1 MRRRFIL
8 ASLVGFGLGLLLGC
22 AEATTFAGNGTGR
35 LLSEAGGIEQVR
47 LGFGLDTEGKVS
59 RGCQASGFAPGDPI
73 HLSLQVTDA
82 ELGAILEVTVRDAV
96 TLRPAWSERRSLP
109 AGRSIQTFQ
118 ISREL
123 ATGRYRAEPE
133 FRGVVV
139 SREFQV
145 RRSVDP
151 TPANLRD

>member
-1 MRRRFIL
+1 MRRRLIV

-35 LLSEAGGIEQVR
+35 LSEAGGIDQVR
-47 LGFGLDTEGKVS
+47 LGFALDTEGKVS

-73 HLSLQVTDA
+73 HLSLQVSDA
-82 ELGAILEVTVRDAV
+82 ELGAILDVTVRDAV

-109 AGRSIQTFQ
+109 AGRSVQTFQ
-118 ISREL
+118 ISQEL
-123 ATGRYRAEPE
+123 TAGRYRAEPE

-139 SREFQV
+139 SREFEV
-145 RRSVDP
+145 RRSGQP